1 MRAAVSLFAVPHLPG
16 PLLGGAVLV
25 LAACIVLA
33 FVRCRFSVAHWL
45 HRHSTA
51 TPMPVAACA
60 PDWELKDAE
69 QARERA
75 EAASEAKSRRL
86 ATMSHEI
93 RTPLN
98 GILGMADLLAS
109 TDLDLEQK
117 SYIEAIRTSGAA
129 LAALVDE
136 ILDFSK
142 IEAGKLELTQAPF
155 DLVSLVEEVTEL
167 LAPGAQDKGLEIACA
182 IDPSLPT
189 RRIGDATRLRQVL
202 INLTGNAV
210 KYTVTGGVGLRVGP
224 AKGFDEGY
232 VEFAVIDTGPGV
244 PPAYRD
250 AIFEEFAV
258 TGRHVPPDSG
268 STGLGLSISRRL
280 VERMGGSLQLDV
292 SSEAG
297 STFVM
302 RLPLPAAPDAP
313 PMPVPAALRNKR
325 ALIVAGSRFEAPYLA
340 EKLTAAGV
348 EVLWAASEEA
358 SRSFL
363 RETARAGRAPDIVIV
378 DCALGMEATRLL
390 GEAARGAGVGQ
401 SFVFFS
407 PFERRA
413 VEQTSLQ
420 AFDGWLVKPLRS
432 GSLYARLAAP
442 LPQTGQSPVSP
453 PIAEP
458 DLRDLEILVAEDND
472 INALITLRHLEKRG
486 AHVLLVKDGV
496 AALQAAQ
503 DGIAGRRRRFDAMIL
518 DIRMPGLDGIEATR
532 RIRQAEHA
540 AGAAPSRLIALS
552 ADAFPAAAEAARAA
566 GIDEFL
572 TKPVDIIRLDRALA
586 ACRQSDP
593 AQERTA
599 PRGGI
604 AL

>member
-1 MRAAVSLFAVPHLPG
+1 MREAFSYFGVSHLSPL
-16 PLLGGAVLV
+16 LLGG
-25 LAACIVLA
+25 
-33 FVRCRFSVAHWL
+33 VA
-45 HRHSTA
+45 
-51 TPMPVAACA
+51 AACA
-60 PDWELKDAE
+60 FLACFRCRLTLAPWLRRRSAASGAPKWELKDSE
-69 QARERA
+69 EARERA
-75 EAASEAKSRRL
+75 ELASDAKSRRL

-98 GILGMADLLAS
+98 GILGMAELLAS
-109 TDLDLEQK
+109 TELDLEQK
-117 SYIEAIRTSGAA
+117 SYIDAIRSSGAA

-155 DLVSLVEEVTEL
+155 DLVSLIEGITEL
-167 LAPGAQDKGLEIACA
+167 LAPAAHDKGLEIACA

-189 RRIGDATRLRQVL
+189 RMIGDATRLRQVL
-202 INLTGNAV
+202 INLAGNAV
-210 KYTVTGGVGLRVGP
+210 KYTLTGGVGLRVAP
-224 AKGFDEGY
+224 DKGSGKGANEIY
-232 VEFAVIDTGPGV
+232 VEFAVIDTGPGI
-244 PPAYRD
+244 PPAYRE

-258 TGRHVPPDSG
+258 TDSHTQPEQG

-280 VERMGGSLQLDV
+280 AERMGGSLQLDA
-292 SSEAG
+292 SSQAG
-297 STFVM
+297 SIFTM
-302 RLPLPAAPDAP
+302 RLPLPAAPDP
-313 PMPVPAALRNKR
+313 PPQAVPAALRNKR
-325 ALIVAGSRFEAPYLA
+325 ALIVARSRFEAPYLA
-340 EKLTAAGV
+340 EKLTAAGA

-378 DCALGMEATRLL
+378 DCALGVEATRLL
-390 GEAARGAGVGQ
+390 GEAARIAGVGQ

-432 GSLYARLAAP
+432 RSLYARLTAP
-442 LPQTGQSPVSP
+442 LPQTPPSPIPSSIP
-453 PIAEP
+453 AP

-486 AHVLLVKDGV
+486 AHVLRVKDGV

-503 DGIAGRRRRFDAMIL
+503 DGLAGKGPRFDAMIL
-518 DIRMPGLDGIEATR
+518 DIRMPGLDGIEVTR
-532 RIRQAEHA
+532 RIRQAEQA

-572 TKPVDIIRLDRALA
+572 TKPADLARLDRAIA
-586 ACRQSDP
+586 ACRAD
-593 AQERTA
+593 AQTRA
-599 PRGGI
+599 PSSKVI
-604 AL
+604 